1 VIKINSNEKILILSI
16 MWVFISP
23 LSHLKAQDTLS
34 YKPLTSFEGDTV
46 AYLEYN
52 FNIRHKQYAGK
63 KVSDIIKD
71 LELPVIEITEFMTG
85 TREPRTEQGQPPSGI
100 LQMSLCLIKSGKEP
114 DPFQDYY
121 ITFSFKNP
129 PPLTS
134 ILPLMSFRRWSPE
147 LYEFIKDLEIS
158 AIGTLL
164 YKEVNTRY
172 IEYIKRK

>member
-1 VIKINSNEKILILSI
+1 MSIIKIVQMKKILILSI

-34 YKPLTSFEGDTV
+34 YKSWASFEGDTV

-52 FNIRHKQYAGK
+52 FNTRHKQYAGK

-71 LELPVIEITEFMTG
+71 LELPVIG
-85 TREPRTEQGQPPSGI
+85 TMECVRRGGRTNEQGIYVSELVRI
-100 LQMSLCLIKSGKEP
+100 SLRIIKSGKEP

-129 PPLTS
+129 PFLRS
-134 ILPLMSFRRWSPE
+134 CRWSPE
-147 LYEFIKDLEIS
+147 FYETIKDLEIS
-158 AIGTLL
+158 AIGNLM
-164 YKEVNTRY
+164 YKELNTRY